1 MVIGSKLLGSAME
14 DAEKTELKA
23 KGKIPESF
31 IIERKPAM
39 KGQCMH

>member
-1 MVIGSKLLGSAME
+1 ME

-39 KGQCMH
+39 EGQCMH